1 MTKKQLISEN
11 RNLKILLNQTK
22 HLLEDRIKAHEK
34 CVEIINNKDE
44 NEIKYRK
51 ELEERKVELR
61 KDIDKYKRMGW
72 ECNLEDALIE
82 FSEIEEQLNEED
94 VKWVHVQH

>member
-1 MTKKQLISEN
+1 MTNLTKEKLISEN

-44 NEIKYRK
+44 
-51 ELEERKVELR
+51 
-61 KDIDKYKRMGW
+61 
-72 ECNLEDALIE
+72 
-82 FSEIEEQLNEED
+82 ED
-94 VKWVHVQH
+94 VK